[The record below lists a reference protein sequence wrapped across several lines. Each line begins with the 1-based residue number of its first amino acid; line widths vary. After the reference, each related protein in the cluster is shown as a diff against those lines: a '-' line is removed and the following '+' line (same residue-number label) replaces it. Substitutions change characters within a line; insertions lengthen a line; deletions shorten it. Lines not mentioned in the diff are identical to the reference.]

1 MKECK
6 LYHLHGRYYL
16 ICWDNELN
24 FSVTYKKKGDLLIN
38 VEDASDTI
46 RFDEV
51 MTCHAQTDPAVD
63 RICRYNDSI
72 DGEEPEY

>member
-24 FSVTYKKKGDLLIN
+24 FNVTYKKRGDLLIN
-38 VEDASDTI
+38 VEDESDTI

-51 MTCHAQTDPAVD
+51 MTCRTQTDPALD
-63 RICRYNDSI
+63 RACWYNDSMG
-72 DGEEPEY
+72 DEEQEL